1 MSLLDSV
8 FWVTTC
14 FEKMWT
20 HLFVQL
26 EFISTIFSRRKSISI
41 TSLYNL
47 TPSSPSLHIS
57 SQQLIP
63 PRRHTCSIGPHL
75 HIFLSVI
82 VFWQLQY
89 NVFQRIT
96 TNESSSYKKIGQ
108 TFSFYAY
115 FMRRRSD
122 STIVIKFKQSFFLQ

>member
-41 TSLYNL
+41 LPHFTTSLLHLLPCTFHHNHF
-47 TPSSPSLHIS
+47 SLGV
-57 SQQLIP
+57 L

-96 TNESSSYKKIGQ
+96 TNESSSYKKKWANI
-108 TFSFYAY
+108 FILCIFYAAAKR
-115 FMRRRSD
+115 FNDRNK
-122 STIVIKFKQSFFLQ
+122 V